1 MTNKFAYLLL
11 VISFGLLAVASEQ
24 TVVQTFFSKLVTVL
38 GSLLLFLLGL
48 LLLIL
53 VRLKSV
59 PSALP
64 SSLIRAKSLFAF
76 SLISI
81 IFVCNYLSVG
91 MRIDRYPFYSVSM
104 FNWNGPDTIFPQ
116 TYYVEKYAFTDEETI
131 TVLDLRREASLM
143 FMDFMPW
150 NFGHTASFSTTFHNR
165 SKEENIKY
173 LERIT
178 GRQLFVIIEKVNLA
192 TGEIIPIDGLCQ
204 YKDLQPEIAYYYGHL
219 FVPKWQEEECEN

>member
-1 MTNKFAYLLL
+1 MTKKFAYLLL

-38 GSLLLFLLGL
+38 GSLLLFLSGL

-59 PSALP
+59 PKALP
-64 SSLIRAKSLFAF
+64 SLNLYKNHFAF

-81 IFVCNYLSVG
+81 IFVFNYLSVG
-91 MRIDRYPFYSVSM
+91 MRIDLYPFYSVSM
-104 FNWNGPDTIFPQ
+104 FNWNGPDTVFPQ
-116 TYYVEKYAFTDEETI
+116 TFYVEKYAFTDEETI
-131 TVLDLRREASLM
+131 TVLDLRREASLI

-165 SKEENIKY
+165 SKEENLKY
-173 LERIT
+173 LERMT
-178 GRQLFVIIEKVNLA
+178 GRQLFVIIEKVDLA

-204 YKDLQPEIAYYYGHL
+204 YKDLQPEITYYYGHL